1 MPLKIVLK
9 CTYVENATGHV
20 GRNWVTICSH
30 HENEL
35 PEIRQFEQG
44 SFNLKLRDP
53 QSYEPPKEREY
64 KAEARL
70 RGQHDGNHISQLA
83 KVVELNG
90 KAVEARF
97 YRGGHPNN
105 TIELLSKV
113 RLKELL
119 DIRHGAEVI
128 VVVVEN
134 EEMVQLALRP

>member
-1 MPLKIVLK
+1 MKRVLK

-20 GRNWVTICSH
+20 GGNWATICSH

-35 PEIRQFEQG
+35 PEIRQFEKG
-44 SFNLKLRDP
+44 SFNLMLRTP
-53 QSYEPPKEREY
+53 QTYEPPKDREN
-64 KAEARL
+64 KDEARQ
-70 RGQHDGNHISQLA
+70 RGQRDGNHISQLA

-97 YRGGHPNN
+97 YRGGHPND

-119 DIRHGAEVI
+119 SIGHGAEVI
-128 VVVVEN
+128 VVVEEN
-134 EEMVQLALRP
+134 EEMA